1 MKETKLYTCEFCG
14 KSYDEKSKCQQCE
27 ENHSRPVKIIGA
39 TYVPFK
45 NNDDESGYPKRVIIE
60 MEDGGQVEYS
70 RY

>member
-39 TYVPFK
+39 RYVPFK
-45 NNDDESGYPKRVIIE
+45 GDESGYPKYVVVE
-60 MEDGGQVEYS
+60 MEDGEEIEYS